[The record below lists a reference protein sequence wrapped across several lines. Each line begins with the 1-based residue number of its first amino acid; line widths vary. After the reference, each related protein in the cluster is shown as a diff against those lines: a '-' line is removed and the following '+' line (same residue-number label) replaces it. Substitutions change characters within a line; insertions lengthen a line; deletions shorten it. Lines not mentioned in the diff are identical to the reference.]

1 MLYLKLFY
9 FFFLLFISNPPLA
22 NINIPKT
29 PANPT
34 SPVFGFDG
42 FLFVV
47 VVVLLGF
54 LFVWETFIIF
64 PSSFISKSC
73 SVLSNTYPAGAVIS
87 W

>member
-54 LFVWETFIIF
+54 LFVVVVLF
-64 PSSFISKSC
+64 SSFLF
-73 SVLSNTYPAGAVIS
+73 V
-87 W
+87 

>member
-1 MLYLKLFY
+1 MLYHELFY